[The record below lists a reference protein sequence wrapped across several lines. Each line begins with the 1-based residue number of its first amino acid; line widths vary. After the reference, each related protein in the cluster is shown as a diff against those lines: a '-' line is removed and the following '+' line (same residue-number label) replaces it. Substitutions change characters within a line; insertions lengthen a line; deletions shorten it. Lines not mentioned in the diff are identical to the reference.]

1 MTCWPDDESDVTST
15 QVQRPRAA
23 STRMSLRQGV
33 RQKCDWHKSAFVA
46 HHQKN
51 RHPKAPAILF
61 KFMNECS
68 GIRCSGT
75 GVQHSD
81 GAAILRPARDVVT
94 DRDRAF
100 LAVGDGPHPARIDT
114 ARGEGGD

>member
-1 MTCWPDDESDVTST
+1 
-15 QVQRPRAA
+15 
-23 STRMSLRQGV
+23 
-33 RQKCDWHKSAFVA
+33 WHKSAFVA

-75 GVQHSD
+75 GVQQSD
-81 GAAILRPARDVVT
+81 GAAVLRPARDVVT

-114 ARGEGGD
+114 ARGEVGANRLGAASAKGNVVFAGTALVGVTLD